1 MSFDQIAPHYRWM
14 EFVLAGRKLQG
25 CRTEFL
31 GRLNDAE
38 KVLIVGE
45 GNGRFLLECR
55 RRLSQAHVTCVDAS
69 GRMLDLARA
78 RLRRGGLTDQRVE
91 FLHADVLKW
100 QPPGKAFDLIVT
112 HFFLDC
118 FRADQLREVVAK
130 LATSARSGARW
141 LLADF
146 QVPVGRIARWRARII
161 LWCMYSFFRAVTR
174 LPAKELTT
182 PDAFLIQAGFA
193 LEQRRLS
200 EWGLLHSDL
209 WRQGTGE
216 GTIFSLDPPRKTSL
230 GKGLVRQYQVAS
242 DE

>member
-69 GRMLDLARA
+69 ERMLDLA
-78 RLRRGGLTDQRVE
+78 
-91 FLHADVLKW
+91 
-100 QPPGKAFDLIVT
+100 
-112 HFFLDC
+112 
-118 FRADQLREVVAK
+118 
-130 LATSARSGARW
+130 
-141 LLADF
+141 
-146 QVPVGRIARWRARII
+146 
-161 LWCMYSFFRAVTR
+161 
-174 LPAKELTT
+174 
-182 PDAFLIQAGFA
+182 
-193 LEQRRLS
+193 
-200 EWGLLHSDL
+200 
-209 WRQGTGE
+209 
-216 GTIFSLDPPRKTSL
+216 PRKTSL